1 MEGDLNT
8 RRWIKVRR
16 DKGQTIP
23 ATIEHAD
30 AMMQELI
37 MLLHHYST
45 SKIVEIISKVQRPV
59 MKAYDRPTGLWVA
72 VVGPNDWKSKHR
84 GDLLDQNLYEVK
96 LAGKHN
102 LLFMNTREQLSAF
115 TKAYGLKLKGETRI
129 AIDWAKVAAE
139 YQGVIIAFFFAEHD
153 DYDDLFWYGAWG
165 CASGCIWD
173 KYAISGVSLIREGDQ
188 FLGLKFLPTVSF
200 E

>member
-1 MEGDLNT
+1 VAD
-8 RRWIKVRR
+8 
-16 DKGQTIP
+16 
-23 ATIEHAD
+23 IEYAD
-30 AMMQELI
+30 AMMRESI

-45 SKIVEIISKVQRPV
+45 SKIIEITSKVQRPV
-59 MKAYDRPTGLWVA
+59 MKPYDRPTGFWVS

-96 LAGKHN
+96 LAGEHN
-102 LLFMNTREQLSAF
+102 LLFMNTREHLSEF
-115 TKAYGLKLKGETRI
+115 TKAYGIKLKGETRI
-129 AIDWAKVAAE
+129 AIDWARVAAN
-139 YQGVIIAFFFAEHD
+139 YQGVIIAPFFTEHE

-173 KYAISGVSLIREGDQ
+173 KNAISGISLVREGDQ
-188 FLGLKFLPTVSF
+188 FLGLKYLPTVSF

>member
-1 MEGDLNT
+1 
-8 RRWIKVRR
+8 
-16 DKGQTIP
+16 
-23 ATIEHAD
+23 
-30 AMMQELI
+30 

-45 SKIVEIISKVQRPV
+45 SKIVEIISKVQRPA
-59 MKAYDRPTGLWVA
+59 MKPYDRPTGFWVS

-96 LAGKHN
+96 LSGKHN
-102 LLFMNTREQLSAF
+102 LLFMSTREHLSAF
-115 TKAYGLKLKGETRI
+115 TKAYGLKLRDETRV
-129 AIDWAKVAAE
+129 AIDWTKVAAE
-139 YQGVIIAFFFAEHD
+139 YQGVLIAPFFAEHD

-173 KYAISGVSLIREGDQ
+173 KDAISGISLIREGDP